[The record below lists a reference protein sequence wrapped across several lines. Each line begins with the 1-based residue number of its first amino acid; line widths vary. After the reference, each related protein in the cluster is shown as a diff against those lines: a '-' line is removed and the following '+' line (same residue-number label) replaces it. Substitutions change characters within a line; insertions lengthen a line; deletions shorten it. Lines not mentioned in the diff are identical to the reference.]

1 EAILFFM
8 ELDNAPEK
16 LKTPIEDEILRVI
29 ENKYFMHSPGKKILK
44 DMGIYEKDINIISK
58 IIGENISSVDELQT
72 KLQEQYEKIIT
83 RISVISRFIVEKM
96 IR

>member
-1 EAILFFM
+1 
-8 ELDNAPEK
+8 
-16 LKTPIEDEILRVI
+16 
-29 ENKYFMHSPGKKILK
+29 KKILK